1 MWINNVYPC
10 IREKKTYL
18 CVQSSYLLII
28 YLLLFHNILLYR
40 NVNSESIEI
49 FFHIKLASLLCK
61 AIIKQ
66 LFVQLCCCFGDMIR
80 MFYIIDRHLK
90 CIVHLK
96 KNIRCLQS
104 LSIIQY
110 FENMLDILS
119 LWHKK
124 NISKMKHKRR
134 TQTKNTC

>member
-1 MWINNVYPC
+1 M
-10 IREKKTYL
+10 
-18 CVQSSYLLII
+18 
-28 YLLLFHNILLYR
+28 
-40 NVNSESIEI
+40 
-49 FFHIKLASLLCK
+49 
-61 AIIKQ
+61 
-66 LFVQLCCCFGDMIR
+66 FVQLCCCFGDMIR

-134 TQTKNTC
+134 TQTKNTCWKIKIPYKNEASTCVGGHAPPFAKSTLVGASLLFWYQIKLLRCLAFTNLSSQRLVMF

>member
-1 MWINNVYPC
+1 
-10 IREKKTYL
+10 
-18 CVQSSYLLII
+18 
-28 YLLLFHNILLYR
+28 
-40 NVNSESIEI
+40 
-49 FFHIKLASLLCK
+49 
-61 AIIKQ
+61 
-66 LFVQLCCCFGDMIR
+66 MIR

-90 CIVHLK
+90 SIVHLK

-124 NISKMKHKRR
+124 KTLAK
-134 TQTKNTC
+134 